1 MKLLRIAA
9 LLGAVGWVAPGPAR
23 AEPPPRPASAQDA
36 DSRKVLRPGE
46 VEITGKVR
54 KPTAPSLTPPSV
66 ALDPRPERRDSF
78 LRKIVEAVDKE
89 PFP

>member
-1 MKLLRIAA
+1 MKIHRTAV
-9 LLGAVGWVAPGPAR
+9 LLGALASLAPGPAN

-66 ALDPRPERRDSF
+66 AINPRPETRESF